1 MTISETF
8 EKVKSWV
15 HTLQEAVGKDIIFVI
30 AGNKFDLS
38 DKNMIN
44 KNNEQVEAYCNQ
56 EQCKHFYTSAKTGF
70 NLDEAFDCLITSVL
84 KKMMSNNT
92 GGNKRGRGRQIGIKD
107 QTKPKEKK
115 GFC

>member
-8 EKVKSWV
+8 EKVKSRV

-56 EQCKHFYTSAKTGF
+56 EKCKHFYTSAKTGF
-70 NLDEAFDCLITSVL
+70 NLDEAIDCLITSVL
-84 KKMMSNNT
+84 KKVLSSNT
-92 GGNKRGRGRQIGIKD
+92 GGNKKGRD
-107 QTKPKEKK
+107 PMNMTFSSP
-115 GFC
+115 

>member
-1 MTISETF
+1 MN
-8 EKVKSWV
+8 KSK
-15 HTLQEAVGKDIIFVI
+15 HIVI
-30 AGNKFDLS
+30 KNK
-38 DKNMIN
+38 
-44 KNNEQVEAYCNQ
+44 
-56 EQCKHFYTSAKTGF
+56 CKHFYTSAKTGF